1 MKQFIA
7 GATVVAMM
15 FLGACSGGSDVV
27 EEEVKVRPAKLVI
40 ATRSE
45 TSRLVSFPAVINA
58 IESAELTFQIPGEIT
73 ELNVLEGEIVSR
85 GDVIARLNQRDGQN
99 QVARAQAEFDNA
111 EAEYRRAE
119 RLSEQDAISGTVLDS
134 RRTARDVAAVA
145 LDSARKSLADT
156 VLRAPFDGSISRV
169 SARRFQNVQAKE
181 SIATIQTQEVEAVE
195 RQASNTIPP

>member
-99 QVARAQAEFDNA
+99 RRPVDDGLDRKHGMGRAH
-111 EAEYRRAE
+111 
-119 RLSEQDAISGTVLDS
+119 
-134 RRTARDVAAVA
+134 
-145 LDSARKSLADT
+145 
-156 VLRAPFDGSISRV
+156 APVPQHRH
-169 SARRFQNVQAKE
+169 
-181 SIATIQTQEVEAVE
+181 
-195 RQASNTIPP
+195 RQFG